1 MKRSFLIVTIAGA
14 IALAMV
20 VFTGCTVY
28 AMQERH
34 QVWPLP
40 VEQANASATMRIVD
54 TETLR
59 IEREGQ
65 KTRVYDL
72 AGGAEY
78 AFVTHRVI
86 RAQPSTLA
94 QKQARCIART
104 AANSSTIKIELA
116 GNILIVRDLT
126 ERQTY
131 YIDCGD

>member
-1 MKRSFLIVTIAGA
+1 MKRSFLIVTVAGA

-34 QVWPLP
+34 QAWPFP
-40 VEQANASATMRIVD
+40 VKHTSASATMRIVD

-59 IEREGQ
+59 VEREGQ

-72 AGGAEY
+72 VSGAEY

-94 QKQARCIART
+94 QRQARCIART

-116 GNILIVRDLT
+116 GNVLIVRDLT
-126 ERQTY
+126 EQQTY

>member
-1 MKRSFLIVTIAGA
+1 MKRSFLIVTVAGA

-34 QVWPLP
+34 QAWPLP
-40 VEQANASATMRIVD
+40 VKHTSASATMRIVD

-59 IEREGQ
+59 VEREGQ

-72 AGGAEY
+72 VSGAEY

-94 QKQARCIART
+94 QRQARCIART

-116 GNILIVRDLT
+116 GNVLIERDQT
-126 ERQTY
+126 EQQTY

>member
-1 MKRSFLIVTIAGA
+1 MKRSFLIVTVAGA

-34 QVWPLP
+34 QAWPLP
-40 VEQANASATMRIVD
+40 VKHTSASATMRIVD

-59 IEREGQ
+59 VEREGQ

-72 AGGAEY
+72 VSGAEY

-94 QKQARCIART
+94 QRQARCIART
-104 AANSSTIKIELA
+104 AAISSTIKIELA

-126 ERQTY
+126 EQQTY
-131 YIDCGD
+131 YINCGG